1 MAKNFAQRL
10 DKLERLAEELL
21 SRTVAHRILPFDPD
35 YTAEDYERIRH
46 EMLDEMV
53 AAGEIVEGQQERVR
67 FTRWMTKDED
77 AAMGCKLAE
86 ALKWSAVSEEAAAV
100 EPMPVELSVED
111 RLADAEMRRKF
122 ARPLDE
128 IVPLP
133 EGIV

>member
-21 SRTVAHRILPFDPD
+21 SRTVAHRNLPFDPD

-77 AAMGCKLAE
+77 AAMGCRRYESLF
-86 ALKWSAVSEEAAAV
+86 
-100 EPMPVELSVED
+100 
-111 RLADAEMRRKF
+111 RLIDPEHNRWIPNNVPRAPSFGIDQQT
-122 ARPLDE
+122 RPLRR
-128 IVPLP
+128 VRPH
-133 EGIV
+133 